1 MIKNFQLAFILIFI
15 SSSFNGVAQD
25 FSEYE
30 DQLNMLPE
38 SVRSSVYERINES
51 NLSQINN
58 TSSVLTNKEIEK
70 DAVKEEQENE
80 LKDELKK
87 YDLLQKKFD
96 RYGSLIPQPFGYNL
110 FKDYQGNNLS
120 IVQSA
125 PANYILGPGDE
136 LRINFSGSLKAS
148 RKVKIDREGNVFL
161 RELGTLNFS
170 GLTYQKTQEELD
182 RIVEASL
189 IGTEASISLVKVRP
203 IQIFVVGQSMKP
215 GSYNLNALSS
225 VSTAL
230 FESGGPNDSGSLR
243 NISLKRS
250 NELIGTLDLYDLFIK
265 GNSTAN
271 IKIQS
276 GDVLL
281 INSIGKQ
288 IKIFGEVNTE
298 AIFEL
303 IDGEDFDDLITF
315 ASGLKPLADKNK
327 IVLTRQSFED
337 EIIVKEMSFSE
348 LRGFPLLSGDSIFID
363 RLPSVSVDANKSRRE
378 SVRLEGAFKN
388 PGVYYL
394 KENETLSELIERSG
408 GYSSEA
414 YIEGGIFLRESVAKR
429 EKDGMIRA
437 ANDLE
442 KGIARAI
449 QTGQFSEVSSPDLAI
464 RLIGNI
470 VKQLKEARPLG
481 RVVTSFDL
489 EKIQN
494 ENLSI
499 DMTLSDQDRII
510 MPKRKSTITVS
521 GEVLSPSSYVY
532 SKNLNF
538 RDYLNLAGGFRE
550 GADEDNIFYLLPN
563 GQASKPSGS
572 WFSESELLPGTVIVV
587 PQDTT
592 ELSNL
597 AFWKAVLPIF
607 SNLVQTLAAID
618 ALSD

>member
-1 MIKNFQLAFILIFI
+1 MIKNLYLVLVFI
-15 SSSFNGVAQD
+15 SISFIGGAQD
-25 FSEYE
+25 LSEFQ
-30 DQLNMLPE
+30 DQLNMLPD
-38 SVRSSVYERINES
+38 SVRNSVIQRISSS
-51 NLSQINN
+51 NLDLSQTGQAESILIEDEENDE
-58 TSSVLTNKEIEK
+58 EIK
-70 DAVKEEQENE
+70 ASKNE
-80 LKDELKK
+80 LDYLEK
-87 YDLLQKKFD
+87 YDLLQKEFD
-96 RYGSLIPQPFGYNL
+96 RYGSLIPKPFGYDL
-110 FKDYQGNNLS
+110 FQSYQVNDVPFAQS
-120 IVQSA
+120 SA
-125 PANYILGPGDE
+125 PADYILGPGDE
-136 LRINFSGSLKAS
+136 LRINFSGSVKAS
-148 RKVKIDREGNVFL
+148 RKVKIDREGNIFL

-182 RIVEASL
+182 RIVKASL
-189 IGTEASISLVKVRP
+189 IGTEATISLIKIRP
-203 IQIFVVGQSMKP
+203 IQIFIVGQSMNP

-225 VSTAL
+225 ISTAL

-250 NELIGTLDLYDLFIK
+250 NELVGTLDLYELFIK
-265 GNSTAN
+265 GNSSAN

-281 INSIGKQ
+281 INPVKKQ
-288 IKIFGEVNTE
+288 IKIFGEVNTP

-303 IDGEDFDDLITF
+303 IDGEDFDDLILF

-327 IVLTRQSFED
+327 IVLTRQSFDD

-348 LRGFPLLSGDSIFID
+348 LKDFPLNSGDSIFID
-363 RLPSVSVDANKSRRE
+363 RLPSVSIDANKSRRE
-378 SVRLEGAFKN
+378 SVSLEGAFKN
-388 PGVYYL
+388 PGIYYL
-394 KENETLSELIERSG
+394 KENESLFDLIERSG
-408 GYSSEA
+408 GYTNEA
-414 YIEGGIFLRESVAKR
+414 YIDGGIFLRASVAKR

-489 EKIQN
+489 ENIKN
-494 ENLSI
+494 EDTSLDI
-499 DMTLSDQDRII
+499 IMRDQDRII
-510 MPKRKSTITVS
+510 MPKKKSTITVS

-532 SKNLNF
+532 SKTLNF
-538 RDYLNLAGGFRE
+538 NDYLNLAGGLKE
-550 GADEDNIFYLLPN
+550 GADEENIFYLLPN
-563 GQASKPSGS
+563 GQAAKPSRG
-572 WFSESELLPGTVIVV
+572 WFSENDLLPGTVIVV

-592 ELSNL
+592 ELTNL

>member
-1 MIKNFQLAFILIFI
+1 MIKNLYLVLIFI
-15 SSSFNGVAQD
+15 SISYMGSAQNL
-25 FSEYE
+25 SQYQ
-30 DQLNMLPE
+30 DQLDMLPD
-38 SVRSSVYERINES
+38 SVRSSIIQRINSS
-51 NLSQINN
+51 NFDLSETGQA
-58 TSSVLTNKEIEK
+58 TSILI
-70 DAVKEEQENE
+70 
-80 LKDELKK
+80 KDEKNDEEKKASENDLDYLDK
-87 YDLLQKKFD
+87 YDLLQKEFD
-96 RYGSLIPQPFGYNL
+96 RYGSLVPKPFGYDL
-110 FKDYQGNNLS
+110 FQSYQYNDVAS
-120 IVQSA
+120 VQSSA
-125 PANYILGPGDE
+125 PADYILGPGDE
-136 LRINFSGSLKAS
+136 LRINFSGSVKAS
-148 RKVKIDREGNVFL
+148 RKVKIDREGNIFL

-189 IGTEASISLVKVRP
+189 IGTEANISLIKIRP
-203 IQIFVVGQSMKP
+203 IQIFIVGQSMNP

-225 VSTAL
+225 ISSAL

-250 NELIGTLDLYDLFIK
+250 NEVVGTLDLYELFIK
-265 GNSTAN
+265 GNSSAN

-281 INSIGKQ
+281 VNPIKKQ
-288 IKIFGEVNTE
+288 IKIFGEVNTP

-303 IDGEDFDDLITF
+303 IDGEDFDDLLSF
-315 ASGLKPLADKNK
+315 ASGFKPLADKNK
-327 IVLTRQSFED
+327 IVLTRESFDD

-348 LRGFPLLSGDSIFID
+348 LKDFPLNSGDSIFID
-363 RLPSVSVDANKSRRE
+363 RLPSVSIDANKSRRE
-378 SVRLEGAFKN
+378 SVSLEGAFKN
-388 PGVYYL
+388 PGIYYL
-394 KENETLSELIERSG
+394 KENESLYDLIERSG
-408 GYSSEA
+408 GYTNEA
-414 YIEGGIFLRESVAKR
+414 YIDGGIFLRASVAKR

-442 KGIARAI
+442 RGIARAI

-470 VKQLKEARPLG
+470 VEQLKEARPLG

-489 EKIQN
+489 ENIKN
-494 ENLSI
+494 EDTSLDI
-499 DMTLSDQDRII
+499 IMRDQDRII
-510 MPKRKSTITVS
+510 MPKKKSTITVS

-532 SKNLNF
+532 SKTLNF
-538 RDYLNLAGGFRE
+538 NDYLNLAGGLKE
-550 GADEDNIFYLLPN
+550 GADEENIFYLLPN
-563 GQASKPSGS
+563 GQAAKPSRG
-572 WFSESELLPGTVIVV
+572 WFSENDLLPGTVIVV

-592 ELSNL
+592 ELTNL

>member
-1 MIKNFQLAFILIFI
+1 MG
-15 SSSFNGVAQD
+15 SAQNL
-25 FSEYE
+25 SQYQ
-30 DQLNMLPE
+30 DQLDMLPD
-38 SVRSSVYERINES
+38 SVRSSIIQRINSS
-51 NLSQINN
+51 NFDLSETGQA
-58 TSSVLTNKEIEK
+58 TSILIE
-70 DAVKEEQENE
+70 DEENDEEKKASEND
-80 LKDELKK
+80 LDYLDK
-87 YDLLQKKFD
+87 YDLLQKEFD
-96 RYGSLIPQPFGYNL
+96 RYGSLVPKPFGYDL
-110 FKDYQGNNLS
+110 FQSYQTNDVAS
-120 IVQSA
+120 VQSSA
-125 PANYILGPGDE
+125 PADYILGPGDE
-136 LRINFSGSLKAS
+136 LRINFSGSVKAS
-148 RKVKIDREGNVFL
+148 RKVKIDREGNIFL

-189 IGTEASISLVKVRP
+189 IGTQANISLVKIRP
-203 IQIFVVGQSMKP
+203 IQIFIVGQSMNP

-225 VSTAL
+225 ISSAL

-250 NELIGTLDLYDLFIK
+250 NEVVGTLDLYELFIK
-265 GNSTAN
+265 GNSSAN

-281 INSIGKQ
+281 VNPIKKQ
-288 IKIFGEVNTE
+288 IKIFGEVNTP

-303 IDGEDFDDLITF
+303 IDGEDFDDLISF
-315 ASGLKPLADKNK
+315 ASGFKPLADKNK
-327 IVLTRQSFED
+327 IVLTRESFDD

-348 LRGFPLLSGDSIFID
+348 LKDYPLNSGDSIFVD
-363 RLPSVSVDANKSRRE
+363 RLPSVSIDANKSRRE
-378 SVRLEGAFKN
+378 SVSLEGAFKN
-388 PGVYYL
+388 PGIYYL
-394 KENETLSELIERSG
+394 KENESLFDLIERSG
-408 GYSSEA
+408 GYTNEA
-414 YIEGGIFLRESVAKR
+414 YIDGGIFLRASVAKR

-442 KGIARAI
+442 RGIARAI

-470 VKQLKEARPLG
+470 VEQLKEARPLG

-489 EKIQN
+489 ENIKN
-494 ENLSI
+494 E
-499 DMTLSDQDRII
+499 DMSLDIIMRDQDRII
-510 MPKRKSTITVS
+510 MPKKKSTITVS

-532 SKNLNF
+532 SKTLNF
-538 RDYLNLAGGFRE
+538 NDYLNLAGGLKE
-550 GADEDNIFYLLPN
+550 GADEENIFYLLPN
-563 GQASKPSGS
+563 GQAAKPSRG
-572 WFSESELLPGTVIVV
+572 WFSENDLLPGTVIVV

-592 ELSNL
+592 ELTNL

>member
-1 MIKNFQLAFILIFI
+1 MIKNFKLVSLTLLV
-15 SSSFNGVAQD
+15 SSIGVAQVP
-25 FSEYE
+25 SQYQE
-30 DQLNMLPE
+30 QLDMLPE
-38 SVRSSVYERINES
+38 SVRSSVFERINENDFS
-51 NLSQINN
+51 
-58 TSSVLTNKEIEK
+58 
-70 DAVKEEQENE
+70 QENNQTSILE
-80 LKDELKK
+80 EEDKDVNENKDDLIK
-87 YDLLQKKFD
+87 YDLLQKDYD
-96 RYGSLIPQPFGYNL
+96 RYGSLIPKPFGYEL
-110 FKDYQGNNLS
+110 FQNYERNNLTS
-120 IVQSA
+120 VQSA
-125 PANYILGPGDE
+125 PADYILGPGDE

-148 RKVKIDREGNVFL
+148 RKVKIDREGNIFL

-170 GLTYQKTQEELD
+170 GLSYQKTQEELD

-189 IGTEASISLVKVRP
+189 IGTEAAISLIKVRP
-203 IQIFVVGQSMKP
+203 IQIFVVGQSMRP

-225 VSTAL
+225 ISTAL
-230 FESGGPNDSGSLR
+230 FQSGGPNNSGSLR

-250 NELIGTLDLYDLFIK
+250 NELIGTLDLYELFIK

-281 INSIGKQ
+281 INPIEKQ
-288 IKIFGEVNTE
+288 VEIFGEVNTE

-303 IDGEDFDDLITF
+303 KEGENFKDLISF
-315 ASGLKPLADKNK
+315 ASGFKPLADKSK
-327 IVLTRQSFED
+327 IVLTRQAMNNDIF
-337 EIIVKEMSFSE
+337 VKEMSLAE
-348 LRGFPLLSGDSIFID
+348 LKEFPLQSGDSIFVD

-378 SVRLEGAFKN
+378 SVSLEGAFVN
-388 PGVYYL
+388 PGIYYL
-394 KENETLSELIERSG
+394 EENEKLSELIERAG

-414 YIEGGIFLRESVAKR
+414 YLDGGIFLRASVAKR
-429 EKDGMIRA
+429 ANDGLIRA

-449 QTGQFSEVSSPDLAI
+449 QTGQFSQVSSPDLAI

-470 VKQLKEARPLG
+470 VEQLKEARPLG
-481 RVVTSFDL
+481 RVVVSFDL
-489 EKIQN
+489 EKIKN
-494 ENLSI
+494 ANLAMDI
-499 DMTLSDQDRII
+499 LLRDQDRII
-510 MPKRKSTITVS
+510 MPKKKSTITVS

-532 SKNLNF
+532 SKNLSYS
-538 RDYLNLAGGFRE
+538 DYIELAGGLRE
-550 GADEDNIFYLLPN
+550 GADQDNIFYLLPN
-563 GQASKPSGS
+563 GQAAKPSRS
-572 WFSESELLPGTVIVV
+572 WFSDSELSPGTTIVI

>member
-1 MIKNFQLAFILIFI
+1 MIKNLYLVLIFI
-15 SSSFNGVAQD
+15 SISYTGSAQNL
-25 FSEYE
+25 SQYQ
-30 DQLNMLPE
+30 DQLDMLPD
-38 SVRSSVYERINES
+38 SVRSSIIQRINSS
-51 NLSQINN
+51 NFDLSETGRA
-58 TSSVLTNKEIEK
+58 TSILIE
-70 DAVKEEQENE
+70 DEENDEEKKASEND
-80 LKDELKK
+80 LDYLDK
-87 YDLLQKKFD
+87 YDLLQKEFD
-96 RYGSLIPQPFGYNL
+96 RYGSLVPKPFGYDL
-110 FKDYQGNNLS
+110 FQSYQSNNES
-120 IVQSA
+120 SVQFSA
-125 PANYILGPGDE
+125 PADYILGPGDE
-136 LRINFSGSLKAS
+136 LRINFSGSVKAS
-148 RKVKIDREGNVFL
+148 RKVKIDREGNIFL

-189 IGTEASISLVKVRP
+189 IGTEATISLIKVRP
-203 IQIFVVGQSMKP
+203 IQIFIVGQSMNP

-225 VSTAL
+225 ISTAL

-250 NELIGTLDLYDLFIK
+250 NEVVDTLDLYELFIK
-265 GNSTAN
+265 GNSSAN

-281 INSIGKQ
+281 VNPIKKQ
-288 IKIFGEVNTE
+288 IKIFGEVNTP

-303 IDGEDFDDLITF
+303 IDGEDFDDLISF
-315 ASGLKPLADKNK
+315 ASGFKPLADRNK
-327 IVLTRQSFED
+327 IVLTRQSFDD

-348 LRGFPLLSGDSIFID
+348 LKDFPLNSGDSIFVD
-363 RLPSVSVDANKSRRE
+363 RLPSVSIDANKSRRE
-378 SVRLEGAFKN
+378 SVSLEGAFKN
-388 PGVYYL
+388 PGIYYL
-394 KENETLSELIERSG
+394 KENESLFDLIERSG
-408 GYSSEA
+408 GYTNEA
-414 YIEGGIFLRESVAKR
+414 YIEGGIFLRASVAKR

-449 QTGQFSEVSSPDLAI
+449 QTGQFSQVSSPDLAI

-470 VKQLKEARPLG
+470 VEQLKEARPLG

-489 EKIQN
+489 ENIKNKDIS
-494 ENLSI
+494 LDI
-499 DMTLSDQDRII
+499 IMRDQDRII
-510 MPKRKSTITVS
+510 MPKKKSTITVS

-532 SKNLNF
+532 SKTLNF
-538 RDYLNLAGGFRE
+538 NDYLNLAGGLKD
-550 GADEDNIFYLLPN
+550 GADEENIFYLLPN
-563 GQASKPSGS
+563 GQAAKPSRG
-572 WFSESELLPGTVIVV
+572 WFSENDLLPGTVIVV

-592 ELSNL
+592 ELTNL

>member
-1 MIKNFQLAFILIFI
+1 MIKNFKSASLLLFF
-15 SSSFNGVAQD
+15 SSIGVAQVP
-25 FSEYE
+25 SQYQE
-30 DQLNMLPE
+30 QLDMLPE
-38 SVRSSVYERINES
+38 SVRSSVFERIEENDF
-51 NLSQINN
+51 SQMDNQKTILPKQEEDEEVEEND
-58 TSSVLTNKEIEK
+58 L
-70 DAVKEEQENE
+70 VKF
-80 LKDELKK
+80 
-87 YDLLQKKFD
+87 DLLQKDYD
-96 RYGSLIPQPFGYNL
+96 RYGSLIPKPFGYDL
-110 FKDYQGNNLS
+110 FQNYQGNNLTS
-120 IVQSA
+120 VQSA
-125 PANYILGPGDE
+125 PADYILGPGDE

-148 RKVKIDREGNVFL
+148 RKVKIDREGNIFL

-170 GLTYQKTQEELD
+170 GLSYQKTQEELD

-189 IGTEASISLVKVRP
+189 IGTEAAISLIKVRP
-203 IQIFVVGQSMKP
+203 IQIFVVGQSMRP

-225 VSTAL
+225 ISTAL
-230 FESGGPNDSGSLR
+230 FESGGPNVSGSLR

-250 NELIGTLDLYDLFIK
+250 NELIGSLDLYELFIK

-281 INSIGKQ
+281 INPIEKQ
-288 IKIFGEVNTE
+288 VKIFGEVNTE

-303 IDGEDFDDLITF
+303 KEGENFNDLISF
-315 ASGLKPLADKNK
+315 ASGFKPLADKNK
-327 IVLTRQSFED
+327 IVLTRQALDNNIF
-337 EIIVKEMSFSE
+337 VKEMSFAE
-348 LRGFPLLSGDSIFID
+348 LKEFPLFTGDSIFVD
-363 RLPSVSVDANKSRRE
+363 RLPSILVDANKSRRE
-378 SVRLEGAFKN
+378 SVSLEGAFVN

-394 KENETLSELIERSG
+394 EDSEKLSELIERAG

-414 YIEGGIFLRESVAKR
+414 YIDGGIFLRASVAKR
-429 EKDGMIRA
+429 EKDGLIRA

-449 QTGQFSEVSSPDLAI
+449 QTGQFSQVSSPDLAI

-470 VKQLKEARPLG
+470 VEQLKEARPLG
-481 RVVTSFDL
+481 RVVVSFDL
-489 EKIQN
+489 EKIKD
-494 ENLSI
+494 ENLEI
-499 DMTLSDQDRII
+499 DILLKDQDRLI

-532 SKNLNF
+532 SKNLNYS
-538 RDYLNLAGGFRE
+538 DYIDLAGGFRE
-550 GADEDNIFYLLPN
+550 GADQDNIFYLLPN
-563 GQASKPSGS
+563 GQAAKPSRS
-572 WFSESELLPGTVIVV
+572 WFSQAELAPGTTIVI